1 MAPKK
6 PPPKRGWV
14 GSTPRLIRASVS
26 SSSDDDVV
34 INQLRQFNE
43 SESEQEELVEQIK
56 VEDNDIEELV
66 EEQIEV
72 EDRDRRIRRRDR
84 GRRYRDRRRVRR
96 QS

>member
-14 GSTPRLIRASVS
+14 GSTPRLIRAYVS

-72 EDRDRRIRRRDR
+72 EDRDRRIRRTDR